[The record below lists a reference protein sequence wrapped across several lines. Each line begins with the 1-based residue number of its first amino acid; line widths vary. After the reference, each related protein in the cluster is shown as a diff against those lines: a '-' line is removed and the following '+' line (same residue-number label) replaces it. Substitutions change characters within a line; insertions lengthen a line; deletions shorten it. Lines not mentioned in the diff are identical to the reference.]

1 MFPAYQAHHWWWC
14 STRRN
19 IRWIVDVEI
28 LLSFGFVWFIHPP
41 SQLIHPGSCPKNVD
55 FADGQSHRT
64 LTSVRPFI
72 SRYFFQHHIFFGGS
86 ICEKTT
92 SPFLDPQIKKS
103 DRWGTLGPKI
113 IPPCCWKITHHVSCW
128 SWVKKNER
136 PRPWLQVR
144 KRFLF
149 RRRYVSWNICSA
161 NWAIFWRLSLWPI
174 STVFS
179 SLKNSPDRFTARPRV
194 QGYLLQGR
202 HRSRQEGATSASGTS
217 WWWRLPYWFLLYKM
231 VPQFVSHVG
240 VLKNDN
246 WI

>member
-64 LTSVRPFI
+64 LTSVRPLI
-72 SRYFFQHHIFFGGS
+72 SRYFFQHHLFFGGS

-103 DRWGTLGPKI
+103 DTSDCRVYCCTDGGHLDLWRI

-149 RRRYVSWNICSA
+149 RRRYVSWNKTVLPTDL
-161 NWAIFWRLSLWPI
+161 WAPLFVTNLNCI
-174 STVFS
+174 
-179 SLKNSPDRFTARPRV
+179 LKPEKQPRPF
-194 QGYLLQGR
+194 
-202 HRSRQEGATSASGTS
+202 HHSSASARIPSSRKTS
-217 WWWRLPYWFLLYKM
+217 KPSRRRDICLGNLLM
-231 VPQFVSHVG
+231 MTAALLIPT
-240 VLKNDN
+240 L
-246 WI
+246 